1 MIKPY
6 AITVTLCSILGFML
20 TSGRLS
26 AASEIYHWKDAEGN
40 PVFSDQ
46 PKGQRYL
53 ATYQRRYQD
62 VRLVSYQTQMPGQ
75 RIIRIYSQPKLQ
87 PGDTIELQLN
97 GETYQSPLHSQF
109 FLLHHLPRGHH
120 KVRALVRNK
129 NKRILFTSRSTSLN
143 IP

>member
-1 MIKPY
+1 MTATIK
-6 AITVTLCSILGFML
+6 IHLSGLLFSLTLLSSSVSA
-20 TSGRLS
+20 TS
-26 AASEIYHWKDAEGN
+26 EVYHWKDAEGN

-75 RIIRIYSQPKLQ
+75 RIIRVYAQPKLQ

-97 GETYQSPLHSQF
+97 GETYQSALHSQF

-120 KVRALVRNK
+120 KIRALVRNK
-129 NKRILFTSRSTSLN
+129 NKHLLFTSRSTSLN
-143 IP
+143 IR